1 MQGEVK
7 RRLRRCVAELSA
19 ENGAQRLHVLGIL
32 QTFGA
37 RDLDLE
43 HGDKI
48 FYRIAVP
55 DS

>member
-1 MQGEVK
+1 MQGIVK

-19 ENGAQRLHVLGIL
+19 ENCAQRLHVLGIF
-32 QTFGA
+32 QTFGV

-43 HGDKI
+43 HRDET